1 MDHGCAHNHLI
12 DLAIKE
18 FDPTLLSNFNFRNPD
33 AFKLNVLTSGLEE
46 VRAILQYQML
56 QKHAL
61 IVATRLNQLLIDTAV
76 RGSAELRLLE
86 DKKIALPNSIVDY
99 NRLVNRNFDT
109 INFAMIKSESLKF
122 KSQLQGAVAPVIYSI
137 SGKKSSNRSMLV
149 KEFSQY

>member
-1 MDHGCAHNHLI
+1 MDHGCAHNHPI

-46 VRAILQYQML
+46 IRAILQYQML

-76 RGSAELRLLE
+76 RGSVELRLLE
-86 DKKIALPNSIVDY
+86 GKKITLPNSIVDY
-99 NRLVNRNFDT
+99 NRLVNRNFDS
-109 INFAMIKSESLKF
+109 INFAAIKSESLKF
-122 KSQLQGAVAPVIYSI
+122 KQQLQSTVAPVIYSI